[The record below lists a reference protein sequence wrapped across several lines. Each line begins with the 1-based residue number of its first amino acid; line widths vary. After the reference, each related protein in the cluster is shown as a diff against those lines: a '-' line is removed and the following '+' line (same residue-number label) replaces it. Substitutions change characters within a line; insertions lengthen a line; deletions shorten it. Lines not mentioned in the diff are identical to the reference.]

1 MAARTDRQVDQ
12 SIAASAAALGLP
24 TSALAPTQLPWAV
37 GTTPVPA
44 GTFTMLDTANA
55 TGKQTILN
63 STVPAYGPNLA
74 GPTASGT
81 PLANPT
87 YVAKPSNTVTNV
99 YDASGNVI
107 GTNTVTYNWDGT
119 PNAPVYTAGAP
130 TTTASTSN
138 ADAFANLTMLLNEYG
153 LGSLSD
159 TVTRMIKMGLTPQEA
174 LAKLKYDKT
183 IDPVTGKA
191 FNDAYTTR
199 FAGNTA
205 RVNAGLNAI
214 SEAAYIN
221 LENSYAETLKSY
233 GLGNMLSTDRV
244 ANEKMFSKYIAQD
257 ISALEFTD
265 RIKLAEDTVI
275 NADPAVL
282 KTFNNFYGTLTN
294 ADLISYVLAPDET
307 LPKLQTKAA
316 AAQIG
321 SAAVGEGLP
330 TNVASAEAL
339 ALQGVTYNQA
349 QLGYAKIGQEL
360 PIASKLS
367 SIYNGQIQG
376 SYDQAAAEA
385 EQFST
390 TGAASAARKK
400 QQLKELE
407 TQQFAG
413 RSGVLGANVS
423 SGYSGSL
430 GKGIQ
435 GSF

>member
-1 MAARTDRQVDQ
+1 MARTDRQVDQ
-12 SIAASAAALGLP
+12 AASTNTAVVSKQVNPYAASAAALGLS
-24 TSALAPTQLPWAV
+24 TTDLSSVAGTRQAVIGGTTGV
-37 GTTPVPA
+37 GTVA
-44 GTFTMLDTANA
+44 LDV
-55 TGKQTILN
+55 
-63 STVPAYGPNLA
+63 SP
-74 GPTASGT
+74 
-81 PLANPT
+81 
-87 YVAKPSNTVTNV
+87 TVTTDPLTGV
-99 YDASGNVI
+99 
-107 GTNTVTYNWDGT
+107 TTTVTYYNDGFGGVKAGT
-119 PNAPVYTAGAP
+119 PVITGGNTS
-130 TTTASTSN
+130 TASTSN

-159 TVTRMIKMGLTPQEA
+159 TVTRMIKMGLTRDEA

-183 IDPVTGKA
+183 IDPVTGKSW
-191 FNDAYTTR
+191 NDAYTTR

-221 LENSYAETLKSY
+221 LENSYADTLKSY

-244 ANEKMFSKYIAQD
+244 ANEKMFANYIGGD
-257 ISALEFTD
+257 MSAVEFND
-265 RIKLAEDTVI
+265 RIKLAEDTI
-275 NADPAVL
+275 ANADPEVL

-294 ADLISYVLAPDET
+294 KDLVAYVLAPDET

-376 SYDQAAAEA
+376 PYDQAAAEA

-413 RSGVLGANVS
+413 RSGIAPANVS
-423 SGYSGSL
+423 QAGLYTGSL
-430 GKGIQ
+430 GRNIQ
-435 GSF
+435 GTF